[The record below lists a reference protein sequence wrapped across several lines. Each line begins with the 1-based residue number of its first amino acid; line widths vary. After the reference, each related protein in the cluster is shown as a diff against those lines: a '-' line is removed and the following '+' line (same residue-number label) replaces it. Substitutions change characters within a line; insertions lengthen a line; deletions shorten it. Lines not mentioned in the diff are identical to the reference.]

1 MITSFEQILERVT
14 MEPIR
19 RLAVAAAAQQEVLRS
34 VNQARDQG
42 IATSL
47 LVGDEAEIR
56 RIAEDIDMNLD
67 EVEIVDAPDDLS
79 AAHQATQAV
88 HADRADLLMKGYI
101 HTDDFL
107 RAVLDKQTGLRTGSI
122 MSHAFLLEDPDQ
134 QRLLIVT
141 DGAMNIAPNLEMKAA
156 IVMNAVYL
164 AHLLGNP
171 CPKVG
176 VLAAVEVVN
185 PNMPATLDA
194 AALGAMARRGQFPK
208 CIVDGPFAMDNA
220 VSVAAAQIKGI
231 PGEVAGR
238 CDILLV
244 PDIEAGNILVKTF
257 SFLCGGKSAGVL
269 IGAQAPVVLTSRADS
284 AEARL
289 RSIALGVMMHNIER
303 RSRLKIGRVRF

>member
-34 VNQARDQG
+34 VKQAQDQG

-56 RIAEDIDMNLD
+56 RLAEDIDMNLD
-67 EVEIVDAPDDLS
+67 EVKIVDAPDDLS

-88 HADRADLLMKGYI
+88 HEGRADLLMKGYI

-122 MSHAFLLEDPDQ
+122 MSHAFLLEAPDQ
-134 QRLLIVT
+134 QKLLMVT
-141 DGAMNIAPNLEMKAA
+141 DAAMNIAPDLEMKAA

-220 VSVAAAQIKGI
+220 VSVAAAQIKAI
-231 PGEVAGR
+231 PGEVAGQ

-303 RSRLKIGRVRF
+303 RSRLKIGRVHF

>member
-1 MITSFEQILERVT
+1 MITSFDEVFEQVKS
-14 MEPIR
+14 EPTR
-19 RLAVAAAAQQEVLRS
+19 QVAVAAACQPEVLESVKQAQQM
-34 VNQARDQG
+34 G
-42 IATSL
+42 IATGL
-47 LVGDEAEIR
+47 LVGDQDKIERVADE
-56 RIAEDIDMNLD
+56 IDMDLD
-67 EVEIVDAPDDLS
+67 GVGIIDAPDDLS

-88 HADRADLLMKGYI
+88 HEHRADLLMKGYI

-122 MSHAFLLEDPDQ
+122 ISHVFLLEDPDQ
-134 QRLLIVT
+134 QRLLMVT
-141 DGAMNIAPNLEMKAA
+141 DGAMNVAPDLEMKAA

-194 AALGAMARRGQFPK
+194 AALGAMARRGQFPR
-208 CIVDGPFAMDNA
+208 CMVDGPFAMDNA
-220 VSVAAAQIKGI
+220 ISMAAAQIKGI
-231 PGEVAGR
+231 PGEVAGQ

-244 PDIEAGNILVKTF
+244 PEIEAGNILVKTF
-257 SFLCGGKSAGVL
+257 SFLCGRKSAGVL

-284 AEARL
+284 AAARL
-289 RSIALGVMMHNIER
+289 RSIALGVMMHNMQR
-303 RSRLKIGRVRF
+303 HSRLKVGRVRF

>member
-19 RLAVAAAAQQEVLRS
+19 RLAVAAAAQQEVLHS
-34 VNQARDQG
+34 VKQAQDQG

-67 EVEIVDAPDDLS
+67 EVEIVDAPEDLS

-88 HADRADLLMKGYI
+88 HEGRADLLMKGYI

-122 MSHAFLLEDPDQ
+122 MSHAFLLEAPDQ
-134 QRLLIVT
+134 QKLLMVT
-141 DGAMNIAPNLEMKAA
+141 DAAMNIAPDLEMKAA

-194 AALGAMARRGQFPK
+194 AALGAMARRGQFPR
-208 CIVDGPFAMDNA
+208 CVVDGPFAMDNA
-220 VSVAAAQIKGI
+220 VSVAAAQIKAI
-231 PGEVAGR
+231 PGEVAGQ

-284 AEARL
+284 AEARV

-303 RSRLKIGRVRF
+303 RSRLKIGRVHF

>member
-19 RLAVAAAAQQEVLRS
+19 RLAVAAAAQQEVLHS
-34 VNQARDQG
+34 VKQAQDQG

-88 HADRADLLMKGYI
+88 HDNRADLLMKGYI

-122 MSHAFLLEDPDQ
+122 MSHAFLLEVPDQ
-134 QRLLIVT
+134 QELLMVT
-141 DGAMNIAPNLEMKAA
+141 DAGMNIAPDLAMKAA

-194 AALGAMARRGQFPK
+194 AALGAMARRGQFPS
-208 CIVDGPFAMDNA
+208 CIVDGPFGMDNA

-238 CDILLV
+238 CDILVV

-257 SFLCGGKSAGVL
+257 SFLCGGQSAGVL
-269 IGAQAPVVLTSRADS
+269 IGAQAPAVLTSRADS

-303 RSRLKIGRVRF
+303 HSRLKIGRVHF